1 MPSLVP
7 HGAWHH
13 LSDGMSLA
21 ALRHTEMVRE
31 FATLWAVVSYA
42 VELVLGN
49 LPDDAF
55 HVEVVG
61 ELATDFQK
69 MEDQCSSLER
79 QAARICSLLL
89 GPPPNRA

>member
-21 ALRHTEMVRE
+21 ALRHTEMARE

-42 VELVLGN
+42 AELVLGN
-49 LPDDAF
+49 LPD
-55 HVEVVG
+55 

-69 MEDQCSSLER
+69 MEDQCSWLER
-79 QAARICSLLL
+79 QATRICNLLL
-89 GPPPNRA
+89 GPPPDQA

>member
-21 ALRHTEMVRE
+21 ALRHTEMARE